1 MYELD
6 DEVITIGRGSKCQIV
21 VQDNEV
27 SREHCRLIRLMADY
41 EVMDLGS
48 SNGTFVNG
56 ARVEGTRLLQHGFLI
71 ELGDTITF
79 EYERP
84 PLDDMTAEH
93 PQTVAHQHHADQQEE
108 PEHVAYLVLTHGPD
122 PGHVYPL
129 QGDKVTIGRDLTNT
143 VVILFPE
150 VSRFHVHLLR
160 SGDSYIIEDLASTNG
175 TIVNGER
182 LTEPRL
188 LHPNDVM
195 LIGTM
200 VRLRYTYEPEEVMP
214 EIADD
219 SYIASVQTQPTRK
232 PIVPSSPDVETSR
245 ANARMIKAKS
255 RRTTT
260 SRLGTGLEPGMLED
274 HLMIGYAREQ
284 WEYIVAPLTISLQDM
299 GLKVWVDQYLIPDG
313 DDWMEAVEQALF
325 ECWLLVVV
333 VTPESIN
340 SSHLEMEYRYFFN
353 REKPVIPLVSKDVKE
368 LPRELRNLSAVEY
381 NPDDPKA
388 AFQKLIFEILH
399 MNR

>member
-1 MYELD
+1 
-6 DEVITIGRGSKCQIV
+6 
-21 VQDNEV
+21 
-27 SREHCRLIRLMADY
+27 
-41 EVMDLGS
+41 
-48 SNGTFVNG
+48 
-56 ARVEGTRLLQHGFLI
+56 
-71 ELGDTITF
+71 
-79 EYERP
+79 
-84 PLDDMTAEH
+84 
-93 PQTVAHQHHADQQEE
+93 
-108 PEHVAYLVLTHGPD
+108 
-122 PGHVYPL
+122 
-129 QGDKVTIGRDLTNT
+129 VTIGRDLTNS

-188 LHPNDVM
+188 LHPNDVL

-200 VRLRYTYEPEEVMP
+200 VRLRYTFEPEEVTP

-232 PIVPSSPDVETSR
+232 PIVPPSPDVDTSR

-333 VTPESIN
+333 VSPESTN
-340 SSHLEMEYRYFFN
+340 SAHLEMEYRYFFN

-368 LPRELRNLSAVEY
+368 LPRELRNLSAVVYDPE
-381 NPDDPKA
+381 DPKA

-399 MNR
+399 INR

>member
-1 MYELD
+1 
-6 DEVITIGRGSKCQIV
+6 
-21 VQDNEV
+21 
-27 SREHCRLIRLMADY
+27 
-41 EVMDLGS
+41 
-48 SNGTFVNG
+48 VNG
-56 ARVEGTRLLQHGFLI
+56 ARVEGTRLLQSGSLI
-71 ELGDTITF
+71 ELGDSITF

-84 PLDDMTAEH
+84 PLSDMTAEH
-93 PQTVAHQHHADQQEE
+93 QQVATREHQTAQAAE
-108 PEHVAYLVLTHGPD
+108 PENQAYLVLTHGPE

-143 VVILFPE
+143 IVILFPE

-182 LTEPRL
+182 LSEPRL
-188 LHPNDVM
+188 LHTNDVM

-214 EIADD
+214 EVADD

-232 PIVPSSPDVETSR
+232 PIMPSSPDMDISR

-274 HLMIGYAREQ
+274 HLIIGYAREQ

-299 GLKVWVDQYLIPDG
+299 GLKVWVDQYLIPGG
-313 DDWMEAVEQALF
+313 DDWMEAIEQALF

-333 VTPESIN
+333 VTSESIN
-340 SSHLEMEYRYFFN
+340 SPHMEMEYRYFFN

-368 LPRELRNLSAVEY
+368 LPRELRNLKVVEY
-381 NPDDPKA
+381 DPDDPKA

-399 MNR
+399 INR